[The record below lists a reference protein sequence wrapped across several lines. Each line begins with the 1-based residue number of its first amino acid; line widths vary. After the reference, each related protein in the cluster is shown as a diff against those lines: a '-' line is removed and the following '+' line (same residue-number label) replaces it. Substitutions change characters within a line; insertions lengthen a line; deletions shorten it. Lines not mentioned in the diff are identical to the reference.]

1 STTGDLQQEVASLSF
16 PYKAA
21 TDVAAK
27 RVVAIDTTG
36 KVAVA
41 ATDSTASLCIGI
53 ARDAIAAGEDGQ
65 IIRGGIA
72 TDVPCDG
79 AVVAGDVLK
88 RSATT
93 AGSVTATS
101 TPALGE
107 AIGVAINASASNVV
121 DVDVRC
127 FGVSDT

>member
-1 STTGDLQQEVASLSF
+1 MSHVVDTNGTTDDLQQEVASLSF

-21 TDVAAK
+21 SAVAAK
-27 RVVAIDTTG
+27 RVVAIDSTG

-53 ARDAIAAGEDGQ
+53 ARDAIGAGESGQ

-79 AVVAGDVLK
+79 AVAAGAVLT

-93 AGSVTATS
+93 AGSVSATAT
-101 TPALGE
+101 P
-107 AIGVAINASASNVV
+107 
-121 DVDVRC
+121 
-127 FGVSDT
+127 